1 MPLTET
7 TKTSPG
13 PDEVIFFINENY
25 GGKAYLSKLGDRVD
39 IWKEY
44 LSLNDKLN
52 SVKVG
57 SLCELTLFQHGGF
70 GGISHILIA
79 DAPKINVSGLS
90 AFIVLDRKAKEHAVS
105 FTFKDNLNEGRRM
118 TLKSSSF
125 PEGGENGVIQPNPTP
140 EPGVDPNDP
149 RVFAILKDSND
160 ENTPITIAIYVRKEN
175 GEYEDMGAAM
185 YIYWQAGKVQV
196 KELPDYGHPKL
207 NHTQEGPILH
217 FTWG

>member
-13 PDEVIFFINENY
+13 TDEVIFFINENY
-25 GGKAYLSKLGDRVD
+25 SGKAYLSKLGDRVN

-57 SLCELTLFQHGGF
+57 SSCSLTVYQDDGF
-70 GGISHILIA
+70 GGASQVLVT
-79 DAPKINVSGLS
+79 DTPKINVSGMS
-90 AFIVLDRKAKEHAVS
+90 SFIVLDKHEGEHAVS
-105 FTFKDNLNEGRRM
+105 FTFKDTTSEGRRM
-118 TLKSSSF
+118 TLKSTNF
-125 PEGGENGVIQPNPTP
+125 PEGGENGVTQPNPTP
-140 EPGVDPNDP
+140 TPGVDPNVP
-149 RVFAILKDSND
+149 RVFAILKDSNG
-160 ENTPITIAIYVRKEN
+160 ENTPIVIAIYVRKES

-185 YIYWQAGKVQV
+185 YIYWQAGKAHI

-207 NHTQEGPILH
+207 HHTQEGPIIH
-217 FTWG
+217 FSWG